1 MTRRTLAISWGNHLF
16 VSQEFNGDKKESQRF
31 GSAVAAIAP
40 AWEDVV
46 RKFQGVHNVR
56 AFERTLEKVE
66 EMYGYQHVPVT
77 LQVEIPQTEQ
87 TWKMREGELELWAK
101 YGKPSEQTA

>member
-1 MTRRTLAISWGNHLF
+1 MTRRTLAISWGNQLF

-40 AWEDVV
+40 AWDDVV
-46 RKFQGVHNVR
+46 KRFKGVLNVR

-66 EMYGYQHVPVT
+66 ELYGYQHIPVV
-77 LQVEIPQTEQ
+77 LQKEIPQTQQ
-87 TWKMREGELELWAK
+87 TWKMMGGELELWAE
-101 YGKPSEQTA
+101 YGEPIEQNA